1 MRNKILFLLAFLGA
15 VFALFTAYNLGR
27 EKKSLPPVFT
37 PATNPYAKGIYS
49 NGIIE
54 SYQPSGANVNIF
66 PEVAGTVTQVL
77 VNQGDKVARGT
88 PLLRIDDTV
97 QKATV
102 EQLKAQASAA
112 QSQLQQLKAQPRK
125 ENLDV
130 SKAQVDYAAANLRTT
145 QDQDP
150 ESADL
155 LSTQPAIGE

>member
-66 PEVAGTVTQVL
+66 PEVAGTVIQVL
-77 VNQGDKVARGT
+77 VNEGDKVARARLCFRHRRFRPKGH
-88 PLLRIDDTV
+88 RG
-97 QKATV
+97 
-102 EQLKAQASAA
+102 AA
-112 QSQLQQLKAQPRK
+112 QGPGQCRP
-125 ENLDV
+125 V
-130 SKAQVDYAAANLRTT
+130 PIAAA
-145 QDQDP
+145 
-150 ESADL
+150 
-155 LSTQPAIGE
+155 